1 MKTLLIVD
9 DEFMVRKAVKEL
21 ICWNDYGFDTILEA
35 YDVQSA
41 IQKIV
46 ATNIDLM
53 LTDIKMP
60 DGTGIELL
68 EQIQKQKLEVGSV
81 YIITAYDD
89 FHYARQSFRFGIR
102 DFIVK
107 TEINASILSSI
118 AKRENSVKLFEQT
131 ENAKVRKVLQYIEDH
146 LGESVTL
153 QSVAEHVKITG
164 PHLSKI
170 FVAETGVTFNHYI
183 TERRIREACRL
194 LRDTEEYIYVIAE
207 QVGYPNFNYF
217 NKLFKNIMGV
227 TPNEYRNYKRDSK
240 TSEQPR

>member
-46 ATNIDLM
+46 TTNIDLM

-60 DGTGIELL
+60 DGTGIDLL
-68 EQIQKQKLEVGSV
+68 EQIQRQKLGVGSI

-131 ENAKVRKVLQYIEDH
+131 ENAKVRKVLQYIEEH
-146 LGESVTL
+146 LGESITL
-153 QSVAEHVKITG
+153 QSAAEYVKITG

-183 TERRIREACRL
+183 AERRIREACRL
-194 LRDTEEYIYVIAE
+194 LRDTEEYNYVIAE

-217 NKLFKNIMGV
+217 NKLFKNTMGI
-227 TPNEYRNYKRDSK
+227 TPNEYRNCKREPRI
-240 TSEQPR
+240 TEQP